1 MAAAI
6 KALNAKI
13 RSNPYT
19 DYICST
25 HFWGPASNFG
35 IPLAAVMDTQKDPEI
50 ISGSMTLALCGYS
63 ATFMRYA
70 MAVTPVNYLLF
81 GCHFVNFG
89 AQATQAYRYL
99 NYWKYVLNTLSAYVA
114 ARVNADT
121 YPSSFGGKELRDK
134 ANQEA
139 SHIADQTK
147 AAASKVESKAKEVA
161 NKVTSS

>member
-50 ISGSMTLALCGYS
+50 VSGPMTGALVAYS

-70 MAVTPVNYLLF
+70 FAVSPPNYLLF
-81 GCHFVNFG
+81 GCHLVNFT
-89 AQATQAYRYL
+89 AQSVQGYRYL
-99 NYWKYVLNTLSAYVA
+99 NYWK
-114 ARVNADT
+114 
-121 YPSSFGGKELRDK
+121 FGGREASLAAKAKAEGAGIADK
-134 ANQEA
+134 A
-139 SHIADQTK
+139 SDL
-147 AAASKVESKAKEVA
+147 AAQAKSQAVDLAGKAKAEAKDLA
-161 NKVTSS
+161 NKVSS